1 LRGVPNFWRFS
12 KCFCKDIVPAVFL
25 SESYCREGATAVL
38 IIVLYCCG
46 LVEISVICIE
56 GWDSFLLTG
65 IVVFDIS
72 NLDSK
77 IISSICL
84 SV

>member
-1 LRGVPNFWRFS
+1 MFLQGYSTYSVS
-12 KCFCKDIVPAVFL
+12 VF
-25 SESYCREGATAVL
+25 ESYCREGATVAL

-56 GWDSFLLTG
+56 GWMHFPLSFLLTG

-72 NLDSK
+72 NLDWK